1 MDIAEKVT
9 RDFFIQYKEKY
20 SDLKEHLEKNDIF
33 IDEVKK
39 MGFETGE
46 FSEQFAKKLMGQV
59 AFLYFLRREGQPGN
73 DMPRKNGNRTFIRE
87 IFDSCMDSTDKNFF
101 SDCLEPLF
109 YNILNT
115 KRKNHYYKEFGCKIP
130 FLEGGLF
137 EPIEGYC
144 WEDVDFKIPNKLF
157 SNENGDGILD
167 IFDRFNFTINKN
179 ELSGEEIIIEPE
191 MLGKIFEDLLEIR
204 DRKSKGAFYTRE
216 EIVHYMCRESLIN
229 YLVDRVNVPYDDIK
243 KFILYEDPIKNQG
256 IRNKVKDTK
265 SPKGGG
271 AIPRSIYDNIGRID
285 DALKNIRVVDLA
297 VGPGVFPLG
306 MLNEIVRVRNN
317 ITEYIIKKDR
327 EDAFGRGYGEISIR
341 KRRSL
346 YRMKLETIKN
356 CIFAIDIEPDAVDV
370 ARLRLWLSVV
380 AEQKTDDE
388 NSEPYPLPNLDMNIH
403 VGNSLIDKW
412 ELKFPGVFKER
423 GGFDIVI
430 GNPPYV
436 GEKDNKENFR
446 SIVKTTFGKKYYRG
460 KMDLFYFF
468 FHKGIDICR
477 DGGIIAFVT
486 TNYYITAN
494 GAIVLRKDLKN
505 RTDILKLVNF
515 NEFKIFE
522 SALGQHNLITLLKK
536 NDSGKRSNTE
546 IISVRKS
553 GCATEEELE
562 KILEGRCGETDYF
575 FQTHNRL
582 FEGDQTYMRIIE
594 GMDSRLES
602 ILNKISK
609 GMKIDKICHVNQGIV
624 SGADRL
630 TTGHINKF
638 GIVGRKGEGIFVLL
652 EDEIRNKMFDSR
664 EMKLLKPFFKN
675 SDISRYKSSIETDK
689 NIIYIDR
696 NLKRI
701 DNRYPNIEKHLKKYY
716 PILSQRREARN
727 GLIEYFHLHWG
738 RNERIFKG
746 EKIVAPQRSNLNTF
760 AYNDIPWYSSADVYY
775 VTSKNKNIKL
785 KYLLGILNSKL
796 YYVWFYFRGKRKGEM
811 LELYQTPLKEIPV
824 ILSEN
829 KMQTMI
835 ELIDAMINETD
846 EDKMKLLQ
854 LDIDR
859 LVYQIYGLDNLEIQW
874 IEKFISE
881 RGLDHVYF

>member
-39 MGFETGE
+39 MGFETEE

-101 SDCLEPLF
+101 SDYLEPLF

-179 ELSGEEIIIEPE
+179 ELSEKEVIIDPE
-191 MLGKIFEDLLEIR
+191 MLGKIFEDLLEIM

-229 YLVDRVNVPYDDIK
+229 YLVDQVNVPYDDIK
-243 KFILYEDPIKNQG
+243 KFILYGDPIKNQS

-403 VGNSLIDKW
+403 VENSLIDKW
-412 ELKFPGVFKER
+412 ELKFPGIFKER

-494 GAIVLRKDLKN
+494 GAVTLRKDLKN

-522 SALGQHNLITLLKK
+522 SALGQHNLITLLRK
-536 NDSGKRSNTE
+536 NSSKGEPDTE
-546 IISVRKS
+546 IINVKKS
-553 GCATEEELE
+553 GCATKKEL
-562 KILEGRCGETDYF
+562 KRILEGRCGETDYF
-575 FQTHNRL
+575 FRTHDRL
-582 FEGDQTYMRIIE
+582 FDGDQTYMRITE
-594 GMDSRLES
+594 GMDNRLEP

-609 GMKIDKICHVNQGIV
+609 GIKIDKICNVNQGIV
-624 SGADRL
+624 SGADKL
-630 TTGHINKF
+630 TIRHINKF
-638 GIVGRKGEGIFVLL
+638 GIEGQKGEGIFVLI
-652 EDEIRNKMFDSR
+652 EDEIRNKMFDSQ

-675 SDISRYKSSIETDK
+675 SDISRYKSDIKTDK
-689 NIIYIDR
+689 KIIYMDR

-716 PILSQRREARN
+716 PILSQRREVRN
-727 GLIEYFHLHWG
+727 GSIEYFHLHWG
-738 RNERIFKG
+738 RDERIFKG
-746 EKIVAPQRSNLNTF
+746 EKIVAPQRSRLNTF

-775 VTSKNKNIKL
+775 ITSENKNIKL

-796 YYVWFYFRGKRKGEM
+796 YYVWLYFRGKRKGEM

-824 ILSEN
+824 VLSEN

-835 ELIDAMINETD
+835 ELIDAMIKETD

-854 LDIDR
+854 LDIDM
-859 LVYQIYGLDNLEIQW
+859 LVYQIYRLDDLEIEW
-874 IEKFISE
+874 IEKFLSE
-881 RGLDHVYF
+881 RDLNHVYF